1 LTAPWWDGTPKVQIS
16 LDLTTLDEA
25 LATAEIAV
33 KAGVDWIEVGTPLL
47 LAEGAHAVRALH
59 AQHPRHPIVADVK
72 TMDAGY
78 HEAALMYGAGAS
90 FVVVMGQAHE
100 HTLREAVR
108 AARDRGGRVMG
119 DVMLC
124 PDKPAMARKM
134 QDMGFDVVIVHTG
147 YDERHDVP
155 GLSPLDDLAKVRAA
169 VSLPLQAVGGLSI
182 EQAAR
187 CPSLGAPLVVIG
199 APLAIADQVLAPGAD
214 KEQLFATIRQFVA
227 SVKGG

>member
-1 LTAPWWDGTPKVQIS
+1 
-16 LDLTTLDEA
+16 
-25 LATAEIAV
+25 
-33 KAGVDWIEVGTPLL
+33 
-47 LAEGAHAVRALH
+47 
-59 AQHPRHPIVADVK
+59 
-72 TMDAGY
+72 
-78 HEAALMYGAGAS
+78 
-90 FVVVMGQAHE
+90 
-100 HTLREAVR
+100 
-108 AARDRGGRVMG
+108 MG

-134 QDMGFDVVIVHTG
+134 QDMGVDVVIVHTG
-147 YDERHDVP
+147 YDERHAET

-214 KEQLFATIRQFVA
+214 KEQLFTTIQQFVA